1 MLGISN
7 FVLPLR
13 PVLRIRIFNHILGS
27 RPANLSMTKTT
38 NSLGAT
44 IRRATLLIAALFTFG
59 LAQAQ
64 QDGYQKDNEIFRLG
78 IEARFDYL
86 HEAID
91 GTKINGNSGFKVR
104 YFNLRMDG
112 QITPKFS
119 YSWRQRFN
127 RMNSLS
133 DFAQNTDWLHLTY
146 RPTENWAIS
155 AGKQVVMIGG
165 WEYDRAPIELY
176 FCSEYWNNVACYQLG
191 ASVAYT
197 TNEGNDTI
205 TFQFCQSPYNTSSM
219 NFAPTYEDGKIV
231 GSKQLGNL
239 FAYNLYWMGQHGF
252 YTALHSLNFSEYQPG
267 KFDVYVVLGNQ
278 FQFGDAK
285 LQLDLMNR
293 GVSARELLFDNFSIM
308 GEFSYL
314 VADRVNIFAKATYD
328 KVGNNYPYIPAI
340 IGENGSELYSAR
352 GLFLYPG
359 SEITRLGGGVEYYPL
374 GHKGNRDIRLHAVYA
389 HTLGTNTNPAP
400 TAVNKQSYLTVG
412 LTWKIDILSA
422 AEKFINKVRK

>member
-78 IEARFDYL
+78 VEARFDYL

-104 YFNLRMDG
+104 YFTLRMDG

-197 TNEGNDTI
+197 TNEGNDTL
-205 TFQFCQSPYNTSSM
+205 TFQFCQSPYDH
-219 NFAPTYEDGKIV
+219 AEADY
-231 GSKQLGNL
+231 
-239 FAYNLYWMGQHGF
+239 FAYNLYWSGQHGF
-252 YTALHSLNFSEYQPG
+252 FSALYSLNFSQYAPG
-267 KFDVYVVLGNQ
+267 KYDAYVVLGNQ

-314 VADRVNIFAKATYD
+314 VADRVNLFAKATYD
-328 KVGNNYPYIPAI
+328 KVGNNY
-340 IGENGSELYSAR
+340 AR

>member
-78 IEARFDYL
+78 VEARFDYL

-197 TNEGNDTI
+197 TNEGNDTL
-205 TFQFCQSPYNTSSM
+205 TFQFCQSPYDH
-219 NFAPTYEDGKIV
+219 AEADY
-231 GSKQLGNL
+231 
-239 FAYNLYWMGQHGF
+239 FAYNLYWSGQHGF
-252 YTALHSLNFSEYQPG
+252 FSALYSLNFSQYAPG
-267 KFDVYVVLGNQ
+267 KYDAYVVLGNQ

-328 KVGNNYPYIPAI
+328 KVGNNYA
-340 IGENGSELYSAR
+340 S

-359 SEITRLGGGVEYYPL
+359 TEITRLGGGVEYYPL

>member
-78 IEARFDYL
+78 VEARFDYL

-197 TNEGNDTI
+197 TNEGNDTL
-205 TFQFCQSPYNTSSM
+205 TFQFCQSPYDH
-219 NFAPTYEDGKIV
+219 AEADY
-231 GSKQLGNL
+231 
-239 FAYNLYWMGQHGF
+239 FAYNLYWSGQHGF
-252 YTALHSLNFSEYQPG
+252 FSALYSLNFSQYAPG
-267 KFDVYVVLGNQ
+267 KYDAYVVLGNQ

-293 GVSARELLFDNFSIM
+293 GVSAHELLFDNFSIM

-328 KVGNNYPYIPAI
+328 KVGNNYA
-340 IGENGSELYSAR
+340 S

>member
-78 IEARFDYL
+78 VEARFDYL
-86 HEAID
+86 REAID

-112 QITPKFS
+112 QITSKFS

-197 TNEGNDTI
+197 TNEGNDTL
-205 TFQFCQSPYNTSSM
+205 TFQFCQSPYDH
-219 NFAPTYEDGKIV
+219 AEADY
-231 GSKQLGNL
+231 
-239 FAYNLYWMGQHGF
+239 FAYNLYWSGQHGF
-252 YTALHSLNFSEYQPG
+252 FSALYSLNFSQYAPG
-267 KFDVYVVLGNQ
+267 KYDAYVVLGNQ

-328 KVGNNYPYIPAI
+328 KVGNNYA
-340 IGENGSELYSAR
+340 S

-359 SEITRLGGGVEYYPL
+359 TEITRLGGGVEYYPL

>member
-78 IEARFDYL
+78 VEARFDYL

-133 DFAQNTDWLHLTY
+133 DFAHNTDWLHLTY

-197 TNEGNDTI
+197 TNEGNDTL
-205 TFQFCQSPYNTSSM
+205 TFQFCQSPYDH
-219 NFAPTYEDGKIV
+219 AEADY
-231 GSKQLGNL
+231 
-239 FAYNLYWMGQHGF
+239 FAYNLYWSGQHGF
-252 YTALHSLNFSEYQPG
+252 FSALYSLNFSQYAPG
-267 KFDVYVVLGNQ
+267 KYDAYVVLGNQ

-328 KVGNNYPYIPAI
+328 KVGNNYA
-340 IGENGSELYSAR
+340 S

>member
-1 MLGISN
+1 MLSISN

-44 IRRATLLIAALFTFG
+44 MRRATLLIAALFTFS

-78 IEARFDYL
+78 VEARFDYL

-127 RMNSLS
+127 CMNSLS

-197 TNEGNDTI
+197 TNEGNDTL
-205 TFQFCQSPYNTSSM
+205 TFQFCQSPYDH
-219 NFAPTYEDGKIV
+219 AEADY
-231 GSKQLGNL
+231 
-239 FAYNLYWMGQHGF
+239 FAYNLYWSGQHGF
-252 YTALHSLNFSEYQPG
+252 FSALYSLNFSQYAPD
-267 KFDVYVVLGNQ
+267 KYDAYVVLGNQ

-314 VADRVNIFAKATYD
+314 VADRVNLFAKATYD
-328 KVGNNYPYIPAI
+328 KVGNNYA
-340 IGENGSELYSAR
+340 S

-400 TAVNKQSYLTVG
+400 TAVNMQSYLTVG

>member
-78 IEARFDYL
+78 VEARFDYL

-197 TNEGNDTI
+197 TNEGNDTL
-205 TFQFCQSPYNTSSM
+205 TFQFCQSPYDH
-219 NFAPTYEDGKIV
+219 AEADY
-231 GSKQLGNL
+231 
-239 FAYNLYWMGQHGF
+239 FAYNLYWSGQHGF
-252 YTALHSLNFSEYQPG
+252 FSALYSLNFSQYAPG
-267 KFDVYVVLGNQ
+267 KYDAYVVLGNQ

-328 KVGNNYPYIPAI
+328 KVGNNYA
-340 IGENGSELYSAR
+340 S

-374 GHKGNRDIRLHAVYA
+374 SHKGNRDIRLHAVYA

>member
-13 PVLRIRIFNHILGS
+13 PVLRIRIFNHILGL

-78 IEARFDYL
+78 VEARFDYL

-197 TNEGNDTI
+197 TNEGNDTL
-205 TFQFCQSPYNTSSM
+205 TFQFCQSPYDH
-219 NFAPTYEDGKIV
+219 AEADY
-231 GSKQLGNL
+231 
-239 FAYNLYWMGQHGF
+239 FAYNLYWSGQHGF
-252 YTALHSLNFSEYQPG
+252 FSALYSLNFSQYAPG
-267 KFDVYVVLGNQ
+267 KYDAYVVLGNQ

-328 KVGNNYPYIPAI
+328 KVGNNYA
-340 IGENGSELYSAR
+340 S

>member
-64 QDGYQKDNEIFRLG
+64 QDGYQKDNEIFRFG
-78 IEARFDYL
+78 VEARFDYL

-197 TNEGNDTI
+197 TNEGNDTL
-205 TFQFCQSPYNTSSM
+205 TFQFCQSPYDH
-219 NFAPTYEDGKIV
+219 AEADY
-231 GSKQLGNL
+231 
-239 FAYNLYWMGQHGF
+239 FAYNLYWSGQHGF
-252 YTALHSLNFSEYQPG
+252 FSALYSLNFSQYAPG
-267 KFDVYVVLGNQ
+267 KYDAYVVLGNQ

-328 KVGNNYPYIPAI
+328 KVGNNYA
-340 IGENGSELYSAR
+340 S

>member
-1 MLGISN
+1 
-7 FVLPLR
+7 
-13 PVLRIRIFNHILGS
+13 
-27 RPANLSMTKTT
+27 MTKTT
-38 NSLGAT
+38 NSLSTTLRRIALLCVALLSFGA
-44 IRRATLLIAALFTFG
+44 
-59 LAQAQ
+59 AQAQ
-64 QDGYQKDNEIFRLG
+64 QDGYEEDNEIFRLG

-86 HEAID
+86 REAID

-127 RMNSLS
+127 RMNTLS
-133 DFAQNTDWLHLTY
+133 DFAHNTDWLHLTY

-197 TNEGNDTI
+197 TNEGNDTL
-205 TFQFCQSPYNTSSM
+205 TFQFCQSPYDH
-219 NFAPTYEDGKIV
+219 AEADY
-231 GSKQLGNL
+231 
-239 FAYNLYWMGQHGF
+239 FAYNLYWSGQHGF
-252 YTALHSLNFSEYQPG
+252 FSALYSLNFSQYAPG
-267 KFDVYVVLGNQ
+267 KYDAYVVLGNQ

-314 VADRVNIFAKATYD
+314 VADRVNLFAKATYD
-328 KVGNNYPYIPAI
+328 KVGNNYA
-340 IGENGSELYSAR
+340 S

-359 SEITRLGGGVEYYPL
+359 TEITRLGGGVEYYPL

-389 HTLGTNTNPAP
+389 HTLGNNTNPLP
-400 TAVNKQSYLTVG
+400 TAKNKQSYVTVG
-412 LTWKIDILSA
+412 LTWKIDVLSA